1 MSWNNGY
8 RRKQFEEK
16 QKKQAEE
23 YRALGMTEEQIQAM
37 YEFDLEQFKSDR
49 NYYSHTQSLLPDTFD
64 EDEDNDDK
72 LSIFNLFQDVLTTT
86 IEKSEC
92 KSRYWWIEEINNSE
106 LYSIVIGLS
115 NEQIELLTL
124 IYVDRLSQSEAARI
138 FNVSQAA
145 ISQRLKKINEIFVIC
160 L

>member
-1 MSWNNGY
+1 MSWNDAY
-8 RRKQFEEK
+8 ERRKFKEN
-16 QKKQAEE
+16 QKKQAAE

-37 YEFDLEQFKSDR
+37 YEFDLEQFRSDR
-49 NYYSHTQSLLPDTFD
+49 RFYSHTQSLLPDTFD
-64 EDEDNDDK
+64 ENEDNDEK
-72 LSIFNLFQDVLTTT
+72 LSIFELFKDVFTTT
-86 IEKSEC
+86 IEESEC

-124 IYVDRLSQSEAARI
+124 IYVDRLSQSEVARI

>member
-49 NYYSHTQSLLPDTFD
+49 NYYSHTQPLTASDFD
-64 EDEDNDDK
+64 EGKEDESESTLLLKFFDELTVTIDNCG
-72 LSIFNLFQDVLTTT
+72 
-86 IEKSEC
+86 E
-92 KSRYWWIEEINNSE
+92 KSRYWWVEEINNSQ
-106 LYSIVIGLS
+106 LYKIVISLPKES
-115 NEQIELLTL
+115 VELLTL
-124 IYVDRLSQSEAARI
+124 IYVDKLNQSEISKI
-138 FNVSQAA
+138 FNISQAA
-145 ISQRLKKINEIFVIC
+145 ISQRLKKLNEIFVIC